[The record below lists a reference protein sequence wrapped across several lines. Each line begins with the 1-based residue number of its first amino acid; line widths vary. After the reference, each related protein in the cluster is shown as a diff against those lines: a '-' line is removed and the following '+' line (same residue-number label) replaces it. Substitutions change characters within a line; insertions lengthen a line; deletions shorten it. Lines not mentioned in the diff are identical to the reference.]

1 MLDAESGIEMEAA
14 QLLYGWALNAAKKTI
29 TTATTQQSTLSPTM
43 QTRLRRPY
51 RFLLLHP
58 LRRRTPTVTLPRS
71 PPAQP
76 AQPILR
82 TLALTPQS
90 PPAQTPPLPVVLR
103 LLDPMAPPLAHGR
116 PRPVQP
122 YQRPYLLDF
131 AVAPRRAHAMHP
143 RALAALEEELAADLL
158 EIAALEGFAARGQ
171 PLEDGLHAVDQQVR
185 LHVCGFGAEVEC
197 ACHAEVVVDFAC
209 RLGVDG
215 EGARGCC
222 GVHGDEL
229 RAAAADDGDGG
240 WGREG
245 EESFGGNGGGEG
257 AEVFLAVLGGNVS
270 GCVVAE
276 GGGMCLRR
284 RRSAG

>member
-1 MLDAESGIEMEAA
+1 
-14 QLLYGWALNAAKKTI
+14 
-29 TTATTQQSTLSPTM
+29 M
-43 QTRLRRPY
+43 QTRLRRPQ
-51 RFLLLHP
+51 RFLLLDP
-58 LRRRTPTVTLPRS
+58 LRRRTPTIALPRS

-82 TLALTPQS
+82 TLALTPQP
-90 PPAQTPPLPVVLR
+90 PPAQTPPLPVILR

-122 YQRPYLLDF
+122 DQRPYLLDF

-158 EIAALEGFAARGQ
+158 EIAALEGFAACGQ

-197 ACHAEVVVDFAC
+197 ACHAEVVVDFAR

-215 EGARGCC
+215 EGAGGCC
-222 GVHGDEL
+222 GVHGNEL
-229 RAAAADDGDGG
+229 RAAAADDGYGG

-245 EESFGGNGGGEG
+245 EEGFRSYGGGER
-257 AEVFLAVLGGNVS
+257 AEVFLAVLGVMSVGAWWV
-270 GCVVAE
+270 E
-276 GGGMCLRR
+276 GRGRCLHH